1 MVHRRREPST
11 IISKACYLKE
21 SMLPSTRTS
30 VLFMAPL
37 ALALFACEKP
47 SPPKIKPESAVVKT
61 VDASGLTV
69 EVTLDAHN
77 KNSVPLYARSVKA
90 KIMLDGTI
98 DLGEVEVDTEVKL
111 TAKKHTPVVAPLALK
126 WKDVLAIGLLAA
138 QKPVI
143 PFTVTGSAEIGSDD
157 INFDVPFETEGTLT
171 REQLSA
177 ITAKAIPTIPKLP
190 F

>member
-1 MVHRRREPST
+1 
-11 IISKACYLKE
+11 
-21 SMLPSTRTS
+21 MLPSARSS
-30 VLFMAPL
+30 VFFVAPL
-37 ALALFACEKP
+37 ALALFGCEKP
-47 SPPKIKPESAVVKT
+47 SPPKIEPESAVVKS

-77 KNSVPLYARSVKA
+77 KNSVPLYTRSVTA
-90 KIMLDGTI
+90 KIMLDGKI
-98 DLGEVEVDTEVKL
+98 DLGEVEVPTELKL
-111 TAKKHTPVVAPLALK
+111 PSKKHTAVVAPLTLK

-143 PFTVTGSAEIGSDD
+143 PFTVKGTADVGTDD
-157 INFDVPFETEGTLT
+157 LNFEVPFETDGTLT

-177 ITAKAIPTIPKLP
+177 ITAKSIPTIPKLP

>member
-1 MVHRRREPST
+1 
-11 IISKACYLKE
+11 
-21 SMLPSTRTS
+21 MLPSARTS

-37 ALALFACEKP
+37 ALALLACEKP
-47 SPPKIKPESAVVKT
+47 SPPKIKPEGVVVKT

-77 KNSVPLYARSVKA
+77 KNSVPLYARSVTA
-90 KIMLDGTI
+90 KIMLDGKI
-98 DLGEVEVDTEVKL
+98 DLGEVEVPTEVKL
-111 TAKKHTPVVAPLALK
+111 PAKKHTAVVAPLTLK
-126 WKDVLAIGLLAA
+126 WKDVLSIGLLAA

-143 PFTVTGSAEIGSDD
+143 PFTVTGTAEVGTDD
-157 INFDVPFETEGTLT
+157 LNFEVPFETEGTLT

>member
-1 MVHRRREPST
+1 
-11 IISKACYLKE
+11 
-21 SMLPSTRTS
+21 MLSSARTS

-47 SPPKIKPESAVVKT
+47 SPPKLKPESVVVKT

-77 KNSVPLYARSVKA
+77 KNSVPLYARSVTA
-90 KIMLDGTI
+90 KIMLDGKI
-98 DLGEVEVDTEVKL
+98 DLGEVEVATDVKL
-111 TAKKHTPVVAPLALK
+111 PSKKHTAVVAPLTLK

-143 PFTVTGSAEIGSDD
+143 PFTVTGTAEIGTEDL
-157 INFDVPFETEGTLT
+157 NFEVPFETEGTLT

-177 ITAKAIPTIPKLP
+177 LTVNAIPTIPKLP